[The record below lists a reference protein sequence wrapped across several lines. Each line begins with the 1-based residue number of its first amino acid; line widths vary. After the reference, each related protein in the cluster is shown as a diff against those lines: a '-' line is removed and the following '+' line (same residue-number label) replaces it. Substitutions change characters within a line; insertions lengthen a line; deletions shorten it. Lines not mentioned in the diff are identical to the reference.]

1 MSEVPAFSNTNKYS
15 PVGNLKIDHLFVF
28 KSSAFSPLIIIPFLS
43 KHLVNEICLLLFVVL
58 KKIIFI
64 NVYNEDS
71 F

>member
-1 MSEVPAFSNTNKYS
+1 MSEVPAFSNANKYS
-15 PVGNLKIDHLFVF
+15 PVGNVKIDHLVVF
-28 KSSAFSPLIIIPFLS
+28 KSIAFSPLIIIPFLS
-43 KHLVNEICLLLFVVL
+43 KRSVNEICLLLLVIL